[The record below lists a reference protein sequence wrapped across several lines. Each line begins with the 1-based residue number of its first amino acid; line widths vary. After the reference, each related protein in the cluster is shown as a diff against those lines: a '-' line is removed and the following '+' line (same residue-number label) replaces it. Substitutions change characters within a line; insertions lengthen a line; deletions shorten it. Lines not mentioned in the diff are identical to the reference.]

1 MSAFLGPIH
10 NWLYGKIKIQKE
22 MTDNIEVILEDKIQ
36 GAIAS
41 LDAKYGKNSSG
52 SLEEIID
59 LQNIHGWLQNEIIKS
74 EYRLAS
80 AVTELLNKEKE
91 CMEVLRGI
99 FYHTGVKTGEE
110 ISIITIQDAYKALND
125 TLLDGMPCDHVN
137 AIKEQDEEAIIWER
151 TSDIHKQYWDEV
163 GGDITIY
170 YKLREV
176 FIKGLLKNTD
186 LGYFAI
192 DEHTFEIRKIN

>member
-22 MTDNIEVILEDKIQ
+22 MTDNIEVILEDKVQ
-36 GAIAS
+36 GAIAN
-41 LDAKYGKNSSG
+41 LDAEYGKNSSG

-80 AVTELLNKEKE
+80 AVTELLKKEKE
-91 CMEVLRGI
+91 CMEALRGI
-99 FYHTGVKTGEE
+99 FYHKGVKTGEE
-110 ISIITIQDAYKALND
+110 ISIITMQDAYKALND

-137 AIKEQDEEAIIWER
+137 AIKEQDEEAITWER
-151 TSDIHKQYWDEV
+151 TCDIHKQYWDEA

-170 YKLREV
+170 HKLREV
-176 FIKGLLKNTD
+176 FIKGLLKNTN
-186 LGYFAI
+186 LGYFEI
-192 DEHTFEIRKIN
+192 DDHTFEIRKIN